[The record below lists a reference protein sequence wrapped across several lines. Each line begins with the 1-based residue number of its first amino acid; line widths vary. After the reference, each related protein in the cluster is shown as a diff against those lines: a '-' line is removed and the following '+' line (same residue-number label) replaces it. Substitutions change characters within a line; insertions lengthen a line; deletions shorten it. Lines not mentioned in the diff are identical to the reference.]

1 MISISITNVFD
12 GSSYQ
17 LLALEPESI
26 SPPGAGG
33 PTGDGGR
40 TVDRKGLDRGRDR
53 DQAREARKE
62 GESEIEMTQ
71 DEGKEG
77 GSEAGRSKRKRA
89 GRSNEAED

>member
-1 MISISITNVFD
+1 MVVLISCLLWKLTR
-12 GSSYQ
+12 SSRRD
-17 LLALEPESI
+17 ARGRTE
-26 SPPGAGG
+26 
-33 PTGDGGR
+33 DGGR

-77 GSEAGRSKRKRA
+77 GS
-89 GRSNEAED
+89 